1 MIFENRRPGNVEID
15 ESSIGLYFNYNV
27 EQLIYKS
34 EIIDDIIK
42 YDTDSPMLE
51 VMAGLGQVSFD
62 ILSKSSGKNVVM
74 QEDKELYIQHMKDAI
89 EKEHIGDRCTAI
101 LSPSNQLPFDGET
114 FQLVYSINGLHRMEH
129 PVETICEMYR
139 VLKPGGK
146 IILSDL
152 RRDLIED
159 FTDYRIKELQS
170 VQNADWMIKNFLNSW
185 GASYTLAETE
195 QLMKEA
201 QIPSF
206 QVAEDGVV
214 ALIVE
219 ILK

>member
-15 ESSIGLYFNYNV
+15 EASIGLYFNYNV

-42 YDTDSPMLE
+42 YDADSPVLE

-62 ILSKSSGKNVVM
+62 ILSKSSVKNVVM
-74 QEDKELYIQHMKDAI
+74 QEDKELYIQNMKDAI
-89 EKEHIGDRCTAI
+89 EKEHIGERCTAI

-114 FQLVYSINGLHRMEH
+114 FQLVYSINALHRMEH
-129 PVETICEMYR
+129 PVDTIREMYR

-146 IILSDL
+146 MILSDL

-159 FTDYRIKELQS
+159 FADYRIKELKS
-170 VQNADWMIKNFLNSW
+170 VQDADWMIKNFLNSW

-201 QIPSF
+201 QISSF
-206 QVAEDGVV
+206 KVAEDGVV

>member
-15 ESSIGLYFNYNV
+15 EASIGLYFNYNV
-27 EQLIYKS
+27 EQLIYKR

-62 ILSKSSGKNVVM
+62 ILSRSSRKNIVI
-74 QEDKELYIQHMKDAI
+74 QEDKELYIKHIKDEI
-89 EKEHIGDRCTAI
+89 EKEYIGEHCTTI
-101 LSPSNQLPFDGET
+101 LSPSHQLPFEEET
-114 FQLVYSINGLHRMEH
+114 FQFVYSINTLHRMEH
-129 PVETICEMYR
+129 PVETIREMYR
-139 VLKPGGK
+139 VLKLGGK
-146 IILSDL
+146 MILSDL

-159 FTDYRIKELQS
+159 FADYRIKELQS
-170 VQNADWMIKNFLNSW
+170 LQNAEWMIKNFLNSW

-195 QLMKEA
+195 QLMKKA
-201 QIPSF
+201 QIPNF
-206 QVAEDGVV
+206 KVAEDGVV

>member
-15 ESSIGLYFNYNV
+15 EASIGLYFNYNV

-42 YDTDSPMLE
+42 YDADSFMLE

-74 QEDKELYIQHMKDAI
+74 QEDKELYIQHMKNAI
-89 EKEHIGDRCTAI
+89 EKEHIGERCTAI

-114 FQLVYSINGLHRMEH
+114 FQLVYSINALHRMEH
-129 PVETICEMYR
+129 PVETIREMYR

-146 IILSDL
+146 MILSDL
-152 RRDLIED
+152 RRDLIEN
-159 FTDYRIKELQS
+159 FADYRIKELQS
-170 VQNADWMIKNFLNSW
+170 VQDADWMIKNFLNSW

-206 QVAEDGVV
+206 KVAEDGVV

-219 ILK
+219 IWK

>member
-15 ESSIGLYFNYNV
+15 EASIGLYFNYNV

-42 YDTDSPMLE
+42 YDADSPVLE

-74 QEDKELYIQHMKDAI
+74 QEDKELYIRHMKDAI
-89 EKEHIGDRCTAI
+89 EKEHIGERCTAI

-114 FQLVYSINGLHRMEH
+114 FQLVYSINALHRMEH
-129 PVETICEMYR
+129 PVDTIREMYR

-146 IILSDL
+146 MILSDL

-159 FTDYRIKELQS
+159 FADYRIKELQY
-170 VQNADWMIKNFLNSW
+170 VQDADWMIKNFLNSW

-206 QVAEDGVV
+206 KVAEDGVV

>member
-1 MIFENRRPGNVEID
+1 MMFENRRPVNAEID
-15 ESSIGLYFNYNV
+15 EASIGLYFNYNV

-42 YDTDSPMLE
+42 YDADSPMLE

-74 QEDKELYIQHMKDAI
+74 QEDKELYIQYMKDAI
-89 EKEHIGDRCTAI
+89 EKEHIGERCMAI
-101 LSPSNQLPFDGET
+101 LSPNNQLPFDEAT
-114 FQLVYSINGLHRMEH
+114 FQLVYSINALHRMEH
-129 PVETICEMYR
+129 PVETIREMYR

-146 IILSDL
+146 MILSDL

-159 FTDYRIKELQS
+159 FADYRIKELQS
-170 VQNADWMIKNFLNSW
+170 VQDADWMIKNFLNSW

-195 QLMKEA
+195 QIMKETE
-201 QIPSF
+201 IPSF
-206 QVAEDGVV
+206 KVAEDGVV

>member
-15 ESSIGLYFNYNV
+15 EASIGLYFNYNV

-42 YDTDSPMLE
+42 YDADSPVLE

-74 QEDKELYIQHMKDAI
+74 QEDKELYIRHMKDAI
-89 EKEHIGDRCTAI
+89 EKEHIGERCTAI

-114 FQLVYSINGLHRMEH
+114 FQLVYSINALHRMEH
-129 PVETICEMYR
+129 PVDTIREMYR

-146 IILSDL
+146 MILSDL

-159 FTDYRIKELQS
+159 FADYRIKELQS
-170 VQNADWMIKNFLNSW
+170 VQDADWMIKNFLNSW

-206 QVAEDGVV
+206 KVAEDGVV